1 MNLVAAARCGTPIMF
16 DRRAIAAAVALA
28 ALVLTI
34 GVEPPRAAAEA
45 QVGSCPPAAQAP
57 TADQVQAGIRNARDR
72 GFLWRIGKGGHSSYL
87 YGTMHIARQ
96 DWIYPGEN
104 LRRALA
110 VSDRIALEV
119 DPLAA
124 DIRGRISA
132 GLAAG
137 NDTPLPEPL
146 AGRMRVQAE
155 RACIPAEALNG
166 MLPEMQ
172 IMTLE
177 ILAARADGL
186 YADYASEA
194 VLSGLARA
202 LNKPVVSLE
211 APELQLN
218 LFRIEN
224 AQDRIAIVEK
234 SLAHLESD
242 RSRALTRRMA
252 EMSAG
257 GRLDE
262 LQRLREWCE
271 CADSEAEQRHLR
283 RMLELR
289 NPGLADGV
297 AALHESGHTVFAA
310 VGSLH
315 MIDTMGVPG
324 LPTVLARRGY
334 QVEFVAFPP

>member
-1 MNLVAAARCGTPIMF
+1 MSMSMLSERMPYFVRKNSIATAAA
-16 DRRAIAAAVALA
+16 AA

-34 GVEPPRAAAEA
+34 SVQSLRAEA
-45 QVGSCPPAAQAP
+45 AGQVGACPPAARAP

-104 LRRALA
+104 LQRALA
-110 VSDRIALEV
+110 ASDRIALEV

-124 DIRGRISA
+124 DIRERIGAGRATS
-132 GLAAG
+132 

-146 AGRMRVQAE
+146 ARRMRIQAE
-155 RACIPAEALNG
+155 RACVPPEALNG

-177 ILAARADGL
+177 VLASRADGFFV
-186 YADYASEA
+186 DYASEA

-202 LNKPVVSLE
+202 LSKPVVSLE
-211 APELQLN
+211 TPELQMK
-218 LFRIEN
+218 LFRIDD
-224 AQDRIAIVEK
+224 AQDRVALVEK

-252 EMSAG
+252 EVWAG

-271 CADSEAEQRHLR
+271 CVDSEAEQRHLR

-297 AALHESGHTVFAA
+297 AALHEAGHTVFAA

-315 MIDTMGVPG
+315 MIDTMGVLG
-324 LPTVLARRGY
+324 LPTVLAQRGY

>member
-1 MNLVAAARCGTPIMF
+1 MPYLIQKNLIATAAA
-16 DRRAIAAAVALA
+16 AA

-34 GVEPPRAAAEA
+34 GVQSLRAEAAGQLGACPPR
-45 QVGSCPPAAQAP
+45 AQAP

-110 VSDRIALEV
+110 ASDRIALEV

-124 DIRGRISA
+124 DIRERIGAGR
-132 GLAAG
+132 AAS
-137 NDTPLPEPL
+137 NDTSLPEPL
-146 AGRMRVQAE
+146 ARRMRVQAE
-155 RACIPAEALNG
+155 LACIPAEALNG

-177 ILAARADGL
+177 ILAARVDGF

-194 VLSGLARA
+194 VLAGLARA

-211 APELQLN
+211 APELQMK

-224 AQDRIAIVEK
+224 AQDRVALVEK

-252 EMSAG
+252 EVWAG

-315 MIDTMGVPG
+315 MIDTMGVLG
-324 LPTVLARRGY
+324 LPTVLAQRGY
-334 QVEFVAFPP
+334 RVEFVTFPP